1 MRDMDKHVITT
12 QPELEKLCRSGAGCE
27 WIALDTEF
35 MRVRTYYA
43 RLCLVQIA
51 DEREIACIDP
61 LAAGLDL
68 APLQAL
74 LSDGGVTKIIHAARQ
89 DLEVL
94 LQALGVVP
102 TPVFDTQVAAALLGH
117 GDQIGYAALVEAI
130 VGKALDKAHTRTD
143 WCERPL
149 SREQVEYALDDVRY
163 LGELCLELRSRL
175 AAARRLDWAR
185 AECALLTEP
194 RLYEQDPQQAYL
206 RMGQG
211 HRLLPTQQHILKQL
225 AIWRES
231 VAQRRNLPRNWVARD
246 KLLVN
251 IALAMPVDAGGLG
264 QLDEMPPQFLRR
276 HGKEVLDLVTGVL
289 RRQPAEPVW
298 QRREKL
304 TTIQRRTADQL
315 MAALT
320 AVAARQHIAAPML
333 GTRRDMEKLARG
345 DTGVPQ
351 FHGWRRELLQDALS
365 RVLRDTGPI
374 DDAQPG
380 RSVSSPG

>member
-1 MRDMDKHVITT
+1 MQYESCNNPVVSAT
-12 QPELEKLCRSGAGCE
+12 QPG
-27 WIALDTEF
+27 WW
-35 MRVRTYYA
+35 Y
-43 RLCLVQIA
+43 
-51 DEREIACIDP
+51 
-61 LAAGLDL
+61 
-68 APLQAL
+68 
-74 LSDGGVTKIIHAARQ
+74 
-89 DLEVL
+89 
-94 LQALGVVP
+94 
-102 TPVFDTQVAAALLGH
+102 VFH
-117 GDQIGYAALVEAI
+117 
-130 VGKALDKAHTRTD
+130 K
-143 WCERPL
+143 
-149 SREQVEYALDDVRY
+149 
-163 LGELCLELRSRL
+163 
-175 AAARRLDWAR
+175 
-185 AECALLTEP
+185 
-194 RLYEQDPQQAYL
+194 
-206 RMGQG
+206 
-211 HRLLPTQQHILKQL
+211 
-225 AIWRES
+225 
-231 VAQRRNLPRNWVARD
+231 D